1 MSKSTHQIAV
11 TGVDQTAKT
20 FQSIQARAIA
30 TGRRISSIMGGAIAA
45 AGAYLGVRSIKG
57 AVDELGKLS
66 DLAMKSGTS
75 VEFLTKSVTAFQVAG
90 LDVTADSLART
101 MQLLQKNT
109 GKSGENAFY
118 ETLTSIAEIPDA
130 AERSKAAIQAFGR
143 SGLELL
149 PIVNGGREAIDKMR
163 QLTSIMPGVSDA
175 AAKAGDDAKD
185 AFTIFGNGIQS
196 LMLRA
201 VGKIAG
207 WFGSEFPGGVRAG
220 ALNAVNWIEI
230 FGKRAVATVKMIGQ
244 NLGALA
250 SYWVD
255 VFRHG
260 NEVSTKFILE
270 TWKLNGKLFRGEIGV
285 GDLLKGQFGAFK
297 ELMSGYGD
305 AFEKAQKEFDKNT
318 DEISDEFSKRMT
330 KLDAEREAYRK
341 HLESLS
347 IDDLAG
353 ALGGKGLKGGAQN
366 AASPANV
373 AEAVSRAVRVSN
385 SLIMGGSNAERRLSV
400 LGPTYQNEQKKQTEY
415 LKTIAK
421 NTEKTAENTDGG
433 EDLQVLNP

>member
-1 MSKSTHQIAV
+1 
-11 TGVDQTAKT
+11 
-20 FQSIQARAIA
+20 
-30 TGRRISSIMGGAIAA
+30 MGGAIAA

-57 AVDELGKLS
+57 AVDELGKLC

-75 VEFLTKSVTAFQVAG
+75 VEFLTKSATAFQVAG
-90 LDVTADSLART
+90 LDVSVESLART
-101 MQLLQKNT
+101 MQLFQKNT
-109 GKSGENAFY
+109 GKSGDNAFY

-130 AERSKAAIQAFGR
+130 VERSKAAIQAFGS
-143 SGLELL
+143 SGFELL

-175 AAKAGDDAKD
+175 AANAGDDAAD
-185 AFTIFGNGIQS
+185 AFTIFGNGIQD

-220 ALNAVNWIEI
+220 ALNAINWIEI

-260 NEVSTKFILE
+260 NEVATKFILE

-297 ELMSGYGD
+297 ELISGYGD

-318 DEISDEFSKRMT
+318 DEIGDEFYKRMA
-330 KLDAEREAYRK
+330 KLDADREAYRK

-347 IDDLAG
+347 VDDLANPFG
-353 ALGGKGLKGGAQN
+353 KTGGRNTATPNPEGER
-366 AASPANV
+366 AN
-373 AEAVSRAVRVSN
+373 AVRVSN

-400 LGPTYQNEQKKQTEY
+400 LGPTYQNEQKKQTTILE
-415 LKTIAK
+415 KIAK

-433 EDLQVLNP
+433 EDLNVLDP